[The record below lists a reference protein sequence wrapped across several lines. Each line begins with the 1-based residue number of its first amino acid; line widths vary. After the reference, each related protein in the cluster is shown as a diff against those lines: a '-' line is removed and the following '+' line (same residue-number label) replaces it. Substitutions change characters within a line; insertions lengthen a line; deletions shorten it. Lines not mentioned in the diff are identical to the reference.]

1 MINEITGAS
10 AGTNSANQPN
20 SSEKSVL
27 GRDEFLKLLTF
38 QLRAQNPMKPYDN
51 QEFASQLAQF
61 SQLEQLIDIRSLLEE
76 QMLTNAILTQTMSN
90 SALPGMLGK
99 TAKAFTKQ
107 IQVSGVNDNILGF
120 DTPYNVSSG
129 KMTITD
135 SGVGIVNIIELSGNM
150 LNKGTHTINWD
161 GTDLNGDKVPDGNY
175 NFTVEL
181 LESNGNGFSADTFTK
196 GKIDAV
202 RFKSDGTKLVINGME
217 LPLNAISDITTDN

>member
-1 MINEITGAS
+1 MINEISGAS
-10 AGTNSANQPN
+10 AGSNSANQSKN
-20 SSEKSVL
+20 TEKSAL

-51 QEFASQLAQF
+51 QEFAAQLAQF

-76 QMLTNAILTQTMSN
+76 QMLSNAILTQTMSN

-99 TAKAFTKQ
+99 TAKAFTNQ
-107 IQVSGVNDNILGF
+107 VQVSGVNDNILGF
-120 DTPYNVSSG
+120 ETPYNVSSG

-135 SGVGIVNIIELSGNM
+135 SQGGIVNVVELSGNM
-150 LNKGTHTINWD
+150 LNKGSHTINWD
-161 GTDLNGDKVPDGNY
+161 GTNLNGDKVPDADY
-175 NFTVEL
+175 KFTVEL
-181 LESNGNGFSADTFTK
+181 FESNGNGFSADTFTK

-202 RFKSDGTKLVINGME
+202 KFKSDGTKLVINGME

>member
-1 MINEITGAS
+1 MINEI
-10 AGTNSANQPN
+10 AGTTGSTNMAAQQSKA
-20 SSEKSVL
+20 EKSAL

-51 QEFASQLAQF
+51 QEFAAQLAQF

-76 QMLTNAILTQTMSN
+76 QVLTNAILTQTMAN

-99 TAKAFTKQ
+99 TAKAFTNK
-107 IQVSGVNDNILGF
+107 IMHNVNGIHQLGF
-120 DTPYNVSSG
+120 DIPYNVSG
-129 KMTITD
+129 GRVTITD
-135 SGVGIVNIIELSGNM
+135 SNGGIVRILELNGNA
-150 LNKGTHTINWD
+150 LNKGSQTIEWD
-161 GTDLNGDKVPDGNY
+161 GFDMNGEKAADGTY
-175 NFTVEL
+175 FFAVEL
-181 LESNGNGFSADTFTK
+181 NESNGSSFSADTFTR

>member
-1 MINEITGAS
+1 MINEINGAS
-10 AGTNSANQPN
+10 ANANSANKPN
-20 SSEKSVL
+20 GSEKSVL

-99 TAKAFTKQ
+99 TAKAFTNQ

-135 SGVGIVNIIELSGNM
+135 SGGGIVNVIELSGNM

-161 GTDLNGDKVPDGNY
+161 GTDSNGDKVPDGNY

-181 LESNGNGFSADTFTK
+181 FESNGNGFSADTFTK